1 MSLWREL
8 GELGGAMPP
17 MPLDEETTAERINE
31 RRELPHSKLYSRL
44 AMGLV
49 TLNIITNRNAHYQD
63 SHSFSHSSSLL
74 GLSLRTSLS
83 ILR

>member
-44 AMGLV
+44 AMD
-49 TLNIITNRNAHYQD
+49 NRLT
-63 SHSFSHSSSLL
+63 F
-74 GLSLRTSLS
+74 
-83 ILR
+83 